1 MARLK
6 KEYREKYKKK
16 LGWDEELIF
25 FVFKTVGSL
34 ALVFIVAVGIDMYHF
49 LH

>member
-6 KEYREKYKKK
+6 KEYRDKYKKK
-16 LGWDEELIF
+16 LGWDEELLHFAI
-25 FVFKTVGSL
+25 KAVGSA
-34 ALVFIVAVGIDMYHF
+34 ALVFITAVGIDIYHF

>member
-16 LGWDEELIF
+16 LGWDEELVQF
-25 FVFKTVGSL
+25 AFKTVGS
-34 ALVFIVAVGIDMYHF
+34 AVLFFVIAIGLDVYQF
-49 LH
+49 FY